1 MGLIGQPFYIT
12 EITAILLGETSNVY
26 YSVIRLCQD
35 ILRVLGKASVFHVAL
50 MNVECYIAIKH
61 SFAHITMITKARL
74 LSSSAFL
81 WIGSLLLT
89 VPLATIDNNMYLTV
103 SNISL
108 AICVA
113 VTIFCQVTLY
123 FETRRHEKQIA
134 IQQVSVEGRQILL
147 KEKKAFKVKT
157 TVLFFLLFTYL
168 PLIFVRILTAN
179 SVIDSFN
186 LRYIAF
192 FMASSII
199 MLGSLINPIIY
210 CVRYFRVVFVE
221 LLLRKSNEKAEEI
234 EINTFRKL
242 NAVVPF
248 ECIEERPQTEE
259 GQTIEHNISYD
270 SGL

>member
-1 MGLIGQPFYIT
+1 
-12 EITAILLGETSNVY
+12 
-26 YSVIRLCQD
+26 
-35 ILRVLGKASVFHVAL
+35 
-50 MNVECYIAIKH
+50 MNVERYIAIKH

-81 WIGSLLLT
+81 WIASLLLT

-108 AICVA
+108 AICMA
-113 VTIFCQVTLY
+113 VTIFCQVMLY

-134 IQQVSVEGRQILL
+134 IQQVSVEGRQNFL
-147 KEKKAFKVKT
+147 KEKKAFKVTT

-168 PLIFVRILTAN
+168 PLIFVRILIAN

-199 MLGSLINPIIY
+199 MLNSLITQLFT
-210 CVRYFRVVFVE
+210 VLE
-221 LLLRKSNEKAEEI
+221 
-234 EINTFRKL
+234 
-242 NAVVPF
+242 
-248 ECIEERPQTEE
+248 
-259 GQTIEHNISYD
+259 
-270 SGL
+270 